1 MKNKKLKYG
10 LFISFIVLATLVVGI
25 LFLNY
30 CFRNKVLTSF
40 VDYNNQQKKWVHKG
54 FLKSGESYSSNRL
67 IEILE
72 RGIEG
77 VEIDVFYSE
86 SLDKFIVSHD
96 FPIQDTIFL
105 EEYLTPTANKL
116 KYWFDLKNLK
126 NVDVELV
133 IKAFFNINKK
143 FNLNNQFIIESKDA
157 SKLAMLT
164 DEGFYTCFWIATPAK
179 SDWFKY
185 SYFSIKNKL
194 SICYYDYSAIS
205 MPYYK
210 YKSKE
215 YNEYKH
221 LPIQTWV
228 DIETFN
234 KDSLELLSDNNL
246 KIVLIDNKD

>member
-1 MKNKKLKYG
+1 MKNKRAKYG
-10 LFISFIVLATLVVGI
+10 VFLFIIGLTVLIVGM

-30 CFRNKVLTSF
+30 CFKNKALTSF
-40 VDYNNQQKKWVHKG
+40 VDYTNQQKIWVHKG
-54 FLKSGESYSSNRL
+54 FLKSGESYSNNRL

-72 RGIEG
+72 RGYEG

-105 EEYLTPTANKL
+105 EEYLTSTENKL

-126 NVDVELV
+126 TADVELV
-133 IKAFFNINKK
+133 SKAFHNINKK
-143 FNLNNQFIIESKDA
+143 FNLNNQFIIESKEA
-157 SKLAMLT
+157 SKLGELSN
-164 DEGFYTCFWIATPAK
+164 EGFYTCFWIATPAK

-210 YKSKE
+210 YKFKE
-215 YNEYKH
+215 YDEYKH
-221 LPIQTWV
+221 FPIQTWV
-228 DIETFN
+228 NTATFK
-234 KDSLELLSDNNL
+234 KDSLEILNDRNL
-246 KIVLIDNKD
+246 KIVLIDNED